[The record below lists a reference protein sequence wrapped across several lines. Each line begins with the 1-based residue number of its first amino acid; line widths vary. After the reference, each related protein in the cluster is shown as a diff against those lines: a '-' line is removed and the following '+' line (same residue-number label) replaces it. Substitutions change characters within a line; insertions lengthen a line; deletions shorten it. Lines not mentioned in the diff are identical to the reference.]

1 MTMGKLV
8 SVCETTNKYVDQ
20 QGQIENIWK
29 VLAAGRDTGLTFIE
43 RFHVLEEDSCILFHI

>member
-29 VLAAGRDTGLTFIE
+29 VTGLTFIE